1 LHEPDESAAGGG
13 TLRRLAVRI
22 LASRAA
28 AETLGRIP
36 SADGVILRYHS
47 VNGDPGWSGD
57 YIQPSLVVSPDVFDR
72 QVSFLASNHRIV
84 GMDELVAALRGGKR
98 LDGRAVAITFDDGYE
113 DNHRFALPILRKH
126 GATATFYVTT
136 GAVEDET
143 VLWTVELRNA
153 VRRSRE
159 RGLSLSF
166 LSGRAIDI
174 STPEAKESAIKLL
187 TGMVK
192 RVGTEEAHDMLKE
205 ILAATGVP
213 PGRLERRVMMSWDEL
228 RTMHRS
234 GMTIGAH
241 SVTHLNL
248 PCLETADVVREVRGS
263 KEALERALGA
273 PVAHFAYPNGRTGR
287 NFDARVAHVVADA
300 GLLSAVSCV
309 NGPASRRYPR
319 YAIPRLGVR
328 ETDRDPARLSCAI
341 QRARFTRPRHPDF
354 EEVRRRGPS

>member
-1 LHEPDESAAGGG
+1 MQELAKGTAAGG

-22 LASRAA
+22 VASRAV
-28 AETLGRIP
+28 AEMLGRVP
-36 SADGVILRYHS
+36 AAGGVILRYHS
-47 VNGDPGWSGD
+47 VNDDPAWSGD
-57 YIQPSLVVSPDVFDR
+57 YVQPSLVVAPDVFDR

-84 GMDELVAALRGGKR
+84 GMDELVAGLRGGKR

-136 GAVEDET
+136 GAVEDEK

-159 RGLSLSF
+159 RGLALSS

-174 STPEAKESAIKLL
+174 STPDAKESAIKLL

-192 RVGTEEAHDMLKE
+192 RVGAREAHAMLEE

-213 PGRLERRVMMSWDEL
+213 RGRPEQRVMMSWDEL

-241 SVTHLNL
+241 TVTHLNL
-248 PCLETADVVREVRGS
+248 PCLETADVVREVRES
-263 KEALERALGA
+263 KEALERALDA
-273 PVAHFAYPNGRTGR
+273 PVVHFAYPNGRTGR

-300 GLLSAVSCV
+300 GLISAVSCV

-328 ETDRDPARLSCAI
+328 ETDHDPARLACAI
-341 QRARFTRPRHPDF
+341 QRARFTRPRHPDL
-354 EEVRRRGPS
+354 EDVRRRGPS